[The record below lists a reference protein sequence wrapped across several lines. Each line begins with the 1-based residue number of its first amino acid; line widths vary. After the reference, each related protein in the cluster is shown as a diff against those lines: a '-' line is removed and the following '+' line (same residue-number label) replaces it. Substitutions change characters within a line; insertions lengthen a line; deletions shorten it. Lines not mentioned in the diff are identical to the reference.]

1 MGLYIRGAEMPKT
14 CGDCEL
20 CYHDDYFNDRTQHY
34 HCILLKY
41 AETLHEQAVGINRAE
56 RHRFCPLIEVKTPHG
71 RLIDADELESKMIK
85 TYRYF
90 NVKFDLAEAETV
102 VEREV

>member
-14 CGDCEL
+14 CGDCRFLVGYGEFP
-20 CYHDDYFNDRTQHY
+20 CY
-34 HCILLKY
+34 C
-41 AETLHEQAVGINRAE
+41 AVGDFSVKPSETDMRDGI
-56 RHRFCPLIEVKTPHG
+56 CPLVEVKVPHG

-90 NVKFDLAEAETV
+90 NVKFDLAEAETII
-102 VEREV
+102 EGEL